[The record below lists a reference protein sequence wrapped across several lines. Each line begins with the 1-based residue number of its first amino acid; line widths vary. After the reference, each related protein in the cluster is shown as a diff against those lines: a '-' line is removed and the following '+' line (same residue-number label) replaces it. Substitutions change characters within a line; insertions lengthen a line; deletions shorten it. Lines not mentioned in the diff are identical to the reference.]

1 MIRKWCV
8 TLVIYFVLAPW
19 AFSQNAHLPN
29 KIPVQ
34 LESQA
39 QQLTYLL
46 DTQGYEV
53 LRGYFKLYQ
62 ASDCDLAYYV
72 MRTCYG
78 NNPAAPYVIPVVP
91 PWPSQPGP
99 GEWVDPAL
107 IGAIGKTLPGYNAT
121 YRLDPHE
128 ALIILAQMPP
138 PAAYFGEQTYLFTR
152 AGGLHTNSSQYEWI
166 STHTP
171 YMVSTFFTLVPHE
184 PASALRVELFADV
197 GDSINHVVITRK
209 SGNVLWGQFRYF
221 VITPNPALDS
231 GIRAAFAN
239 IGIADNAIFTEKIPD
254 HLLGQSSAPLVP
266 EDTALRFGLDPK
278 ADDFAT
284 VIRYA
289 MPVDQTQGDR
299 WRQDLPLVVL
309 RVRNLGAGDQTYQ
322 WPGFEPRTPSQPPE
336 TWYNDVPQNYL
347 DKLADAVCAKWNRQ
361 GCTATQFNNLQL
373 LPTKLTGPECVVAWM
388 NCLAPGEDSTYLMS
402 GKTPLHAD
410 DLYAVVGPLS
420 TATKNAT
427 YVGLGLNSTRR
438 QEGFDNI
445 PGDQL
450 AGSAY
455 GYTSDVPSEMFFV
468 QYFARDCS
476 QFADRL
482 PPAVKFNCYS
492 IGDKLPWC
500 YDKYDLNC
508 DMLNLSLRGY
518 IRPTTERSTDPRS
531 VLNTRLILLH
541 R

>member
-1 MIRKWCV
+1 MINKWCGALA
-8 TLVIYFVLAPW
+8 TYFLLAPW
-19 AFSQNAHLPN
+19 AFSQNAHWIN
-29 KIPVQ
+29 KVPPQ

-62 ASDCDLAYYV
+62 DSDCPVAYYV
-72 MRTCYG
+72 MHTCYG

-99 GEWVDPAL
+99 GEWVDPAT
-107 IGAIGKTLPGYNAT
+107 IGALGETLAGYNST

-138 PAAYFGEQTYLFTR
+138 PASYFGEQTYLFTR
-152 AGGLHTNSSQYEWI
+152 AGELHTNSHQYEWI
-166 STHTP
+166 NSNIQ
-171 YMVSTFFTLVPHE
+171 YMVPTFFSLVPHE
-184 PASALRVELFADV
+184 PESAPRVELFADM
-197 GDSINHVVITRK
+197 GDSINNVVIARK
-209 SGNVLWGQFRYF
+209 SANPVWGQFRYF
-221 VITPNPALDS
+221 VITPNPAMDS

-239 IGIADNAIFTEKIPD
+239 IGIADSAIFTEKIPD
-254 HLLGQSSAPLVP
+254 HVLGQTSAPLVP
-266 EDTALRFGLDPK
+266 EDTALRFGLGPK

-289 MPVDQTQGDR
+289 MPADKTLGDL

-309 RVRNLGAGDQTYQ
+309 RVRNVEAGEQTYK
-322 WPGFEPRTPSQPPE
+322 WPGFEKRTPSQPPE
-336 TWYNDVPQNYL
+336 TWYNETPQNDL
-347 DKLADAVCAKWNRQ
+347 DTLAKAVCAKWNQ
-361 GCTATQFNNLQL
+361 KDCVTTQFINLQL
-373 LPTKLTGPECVVAWM
+373 LPFKLTGPECVVAWM

-410 DLYAVVGPLS
+410 DVYAVVGPLS
-420 TATKNAT
+420 IATKNAT
-427 YVGLGLNSTRR
+427 YVGLGLNSTLK
-438 QEGFDNI
+438 QEGFDNLS
-445 PGDQL
+445 GDQL
-450 AGSAY
+450 AGSAF
-455 GYTSDVPSEMFFV
+455 GYTSAVPSEMFFV

-476 QFADRL
+476 GL
-482 PPAVKFNCYS
+482 EGKWPTAVKFNCYS

-500 YDKYDLNC
+500 YDKYDEGC